1 MEKMARKKKD
11 SEESVEKIERA
22 ALMLFARNGY
32 SETSL
37 EQVADEAGFTKG
49 AVYYYF
55 KTKVALLV
63 HLLNRIRER
72 SIVVT
77 QQHIREQTGGTV
89 DKLLTFVQKQAR
101 WASEYPDDLVILIL
115 TSLQFRESDTP
126 ARQAVRAYYDVMN
139 DVLTDIFTQ
148 GVQKGDISTELD
160 IQATILAN
168 IARHDGNMLLWYRS
182 GRDPEV
188 GRMLTQASCAA
199 VRRYGVT

>member
-1 MEKMARKKKD
+1 MARKKKD

-72 SIVVT
+72 SILRT
-77 QQHIREQTGGTV
+77 QQFIREQTGSTV
-89 DKLLTFVQKQAR
+89 EKLLTFVQKQAG
-101 WASEYPDDLVILIL
+101 WASMYPDDLVILIL
-115 TSLQFRESDTP
+115 TSLQFREEETP
-126 ARQAVRAYYDVMN
+126 ARQAIRAYYDVMTE
-139 DVLTDIFTQ
+139 VLTDIFTQ
-148 GVQKGDISTELD
+148 GVKNGDISTQLD

-182 GRDPEV
+182 GRDPAV

-199 VRRYGVT
+199 VRRYGAV

>member
-1 MEKMARKKKD
+1 MARKKKD

-77 QQHIREQTGGTV
+77 QQHIREQTGSTV
-89 DKLLTFVQKQAR
+89 DKLLTFVQKQAG
-101 WASEYPDDLVILIL
+101 WASQYPDDLVILIL
-115 TSLQFRESDTP
+115 TSLQFREEDTP
-126 ARQAVRAYYDVMN
+126 ARQAVRAYYDVMTE
-139 DVLTDIFTQ
+139 VLTDIFTQ
-148 GVQKGDISTELD
+148 GAKNGDISTQLD

-182 GRDPEV
+182 GRDPAV

-199 VRRYGVT
+199 VRRYGVA